1 MLADR
6 RAEALVT
13 SFASQWLQLRNLRSA
28 APDKNLFPDFDD
40 NLRQSLIRETE
51 LFVGS
56 IIRDDR
62 NVLDLMRA
70 DYTFLNERLAAHY
83 DVAGVKG
90 SQFRRV
96 RHTEP
101 ARYGLL
107 GQAGILLLTSHA
119 DRTSPVVRGKWVL
132 ENLIGLAPPP
142 PPEAVP
148 PFPDDEGAE
157 PQTVRA
163 RLEAHRRAPACA
175 SCHRIMDPIGLA
187 LENFDAVGKWRTR
200 DAGRPIDA
208 SGSLVDGTSIAGV
221 ESLRQ
226 AILSRPDV
234 FVGNVVEKL
243 LAYAI
248 GRTLDAHDMP
258 AVRAIVRRA
267 AQDDNRVS
275 ALVLGVVTSEPFR
288 MRQKPGIEGRE
299 ARR

>member
-1 MLADR
+1 
-6 RAEALVT
+6 
-13 SFASQWLQLRNLRSA
+13 
-28 APDKNLFPDFDD
+28 
-40 NLRQSLIRETE
+40 
-51 LFVGS
+51 
-56 IIRDDR
+56 
-62 NVLDLMRA
+62 
-70 DYTFLNERLAAHY
+70 
-83 DVAGVKG
+83 
-90 SQFRRV
+90 
-96 RHTEP
+96 
-101 ARYGLL
+101 
-107 GQAGILLLTSHA
+107 
-119 DRTSPVVRGKWVL
+119 
-132 ENLIGLAPPP
+132 
-142 PPEAVP
+142 
-148 PFPDDEGAE
+148 
-157 PQTVRA
+157 
-163 RLEAHRRAPACA
+163 
-175 SCHRIMDPIGLA
+175 MDPIGLA